1 MALGVE
7 AAGLVAAVGAQVNGI
22 GAGDRVTA
30 HSLPLRE
37 QGAWAERYIATAG
50 ADSAGRVAALGAA
63 TVLDYHQPDWP
74 EQVRALTQG
83 GVDAAA
89 NAARAGSA
97 RAIRAVRDR
106 GRLATI
112 TSDPPPAERD
122 ITVRE
127 VYVAPDGRR
136 LSRLVE
142 LLAQGALAV
151 SVSERF
157 PLEQGAAA
165 LARVGHGVPG
175 SAVVLQP

>member
-1 MALGVE
+1 M
-7 AAGLVAAVGAQVNGI
+7 
-22 GAGDRVTA
+22 
-30 HSLPLRE
+30 
-37 QGAWAERYIATAG
+37 
-50 ADSAGRVAALGAA
+50 
-63 TVLDYHQPDWP
+63 
-74 EQVRALTQG
+74 
-83 GVDAAA
+83 
-89 NAARAGSA
+89 
-97 RAIRAVRDR
+97 
-106 GRLATI
+106 
-112 TSDPPPAERD
+112 
-122 ITVRE
+122 RE